1 MLTQK
6 TQREERDRDREHLH
20 TGERERPLAL
30 WLLFFYIFLLP
41 LGLPYVNWA
50 SQAGVLFVLPEVLTP
65 FLGPSFVLFLRAYP
79 FLVFYPP
86 PFWTPFSYS
95 NCITFPLFHS
105 LNLLLDNEIVTVFEH

>member
-50 SQAGVLFVLPEVLTP
+50 SQVCCLFY
-65 FLGPSFVLFLRAYP
+65 LRSSLWSP
-79 FLVFYPP
+79 DL
-86 PFWTPFSYS
+86 
-95 NCITFPLFHS
+95 PLFY
-105 LNLLLDNEIVTVFEH
+105 F